1 MTLAFD
7 GFYFT
12 SSGPAPETRKAF
24 EVYKSF
30 IGRPD
35 LTPEQHEKERAESI
49 KKIAEM
55 HRRAKEEEEMFC
67 KKCEKLHYQYD
78 ILQSK
83 ESWLKWCSKEGITPC
98 KCEN

>member
-1 MTLAFD
+1 MTKTAKQ
-7 GFYFT
+7 
-12 SSGPAPETRKAF
+12 SAF

-55 HRRAKEEEEMFC
+55 HRRANK
-67 KKCEKLHYQYD
+67 D
-78 ILQSK
+78 
-83 ESWLKWCSKEGITPC
+83 
-98 KCEN
+98 